1 MPQSPAFLIVMSVL
15 AVGLLAMVS
24 AVMAAVIHSGSRLPK
39 IAEVLGYVV
48 VVVTTLSALASGYP
62 LIDGGPVTVTAP
74 VTPMK
79 PYVAE
84 GIVLD
89 HGPLATIV
97 SGGFDRVTVTATG
110 LGIGARLALLAS
122 LLVVAATT
130 VAVSAVFIR
139 LARSL
144 RTGDPFAVGSRA
156 LLATAWIVLIGG
168 AVGALLGD
176 LGGAFASRD
185 LFEYYGATLPATWS
199 STDEIVDHGWPE
211 SAMLTFTIPWW
222 PLGVGLIL
230 ALLAAVFRYGE
241 KLRRDAEGLI

>member
-1 MPQSPAFLIVMSVL
+1 MPQSPAFFFVMSTVAL
-15 AVGLLAMVS
+15 GLLAVVS

-48 VVVTTLSALASGYP
+48 VVATTIGAVASAYP
-62 LIDGGPVTVTAP
+62 LVAGGPVTVTAP

-97 SGGFDRVTVTATG
+97 SGGFNRVTVTATG

-122 LLVVAATT
+122 LLVAAATT
-130 VAVSAVFIR
+130 IAVSVVFIR

-156 LLATAWIVLIGG
+156 LLATAWIVFIGG

-176 LGGAFASRD
+176 WGGAFASSD
-185 LFEYYGATLPATWS
+185 LFEYSGATLPANWS
-199 STDEIVDHGWPE
+199 STDMIVDHGWPE
-211 SAMLTFTIPWW
+211 PVMLSFTIPWW
-222 PLGVGLIL
+222 PLGVGLVL

>member
-1 MPQSPAFLIVMSVL
+1 MPQSPAFLFVMSVFAL
-15 AVGLLAMVS
+15 GLLAVVS
-24 AVMAAVIHSGSRLPK
+24 AVMAAVIHSGSKLPK

-48 VVVTTLSALASGYP
+48 VVATTLSAMASAYP
-62 LIDGGPVTVTAP
+62 LLDGGPVTVTAP
-74 VTPMK
+74 VVPMK
-79 PYVAE
+79 PYLAE

-122 LLVVAATT
+122 LLVGSATT
-130 VAVSAVFIR
+130 IAVSIVFIR

-176 LGGAFASRD
+176 LGGAFASND
-185 LFEYYGATLPATWS
+185 LFEYSGATLPANWGP
-199 STDEIVDHGWPE
+199 TDAIADHGWPE
-211 SAMLTFTIPWW
+211 PVMLTFTIPWW
-222 PLGVGLIL
+222 PLGVGLVL

-241 KLRRDAEGLI
+241 RLRRDAEGLI